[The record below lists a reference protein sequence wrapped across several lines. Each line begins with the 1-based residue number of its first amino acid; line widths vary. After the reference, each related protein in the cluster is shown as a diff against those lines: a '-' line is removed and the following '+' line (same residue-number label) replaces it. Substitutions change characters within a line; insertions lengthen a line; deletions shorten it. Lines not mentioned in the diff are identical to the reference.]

1 MESSTLTSRT
11 LKIDGMNG
19 DACVQKVTTALKGVP
34 NVKTDAVKVGEAT
47 IHADKAGCD
56 AACNAI
62 NTAGYKSRPADA
74 NQGAGQ
80 GAGKES
86 MSSSSQAETKP
97 GAGAQG
103 SQQQQQGQGAG
114 RNAGDHNNAGKSGA
128 GSAGNASK
136 PTDTKSEPV
145 AGKHN

>member
-1 MESSTLTSRT
+1 MESATLTSRT

-34 NVKTDAVKVGEAT
+34 NVKTGSVKVGEAT

-62 NTAGYKSRPADA
+62 NTAGYKSHPATDA
-74 NQGAGQ
+74 NQVAGQ
-80 GAGKES
+80 GAGKDAKS
-86 MSSSSQAETKP
+86 GASQTETKP
-97 GAGAQG
+97 AANAQG
-103 SQQQQQGQGAG
+103 SQQQGQGAG
-114 RNAGDHNNAGKSGA
+114 RNAGDHNNAKPTIANA
-128 GSAGNASK
+128 GSAAK
-136 PTDTKSEPV
+136 ATETKAEPV